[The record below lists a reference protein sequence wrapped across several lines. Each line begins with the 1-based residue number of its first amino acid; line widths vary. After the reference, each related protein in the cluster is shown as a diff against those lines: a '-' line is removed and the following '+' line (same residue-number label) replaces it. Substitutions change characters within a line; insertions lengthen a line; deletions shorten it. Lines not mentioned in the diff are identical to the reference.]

1 MPGGGVAIVAHPL
14 FRFFALL
21 VRRVLLHYLLDVAEN
36 VEALLAGINTE
47 LAGLHAQ
54 SKFLNEVIDRLHAE
68 NERLRNA
75 ESHRALQPALRE
87 LVKLADDWRSRRTA
101 LTGAEDAARLCDE
114 IVEDVTLVLQ
124 RQGVDEFH
132 AEVGAEF
139 DRHEQRSVGTRP
151 VEDAELDGRIAEVR
165 RPGYRVETKVVRFA
179 EVVVFKFTPP
189 PAP

>member
-1 MPGGGVAIVAHPL
+1 MAAHL
-14 FRFFALL
+14 CSDSSDDLSDDSSFT
-21 VRRVLLHYLLDVAEN
+21 YLLDVADN

-75 ESHRALQPALRE
+75 ESNRALQPALRE
-87 LVKLADDWRSRRTA
+87 LVKLADDWRSRRAA

-114 IVEDVTLVLQ
+114 IVEDVTLVLE

-132 AEVGAEF
+132 AEAGSEF
-139 DRHEQRSVGTRP
+139 DRHEHRSVGTRP
-151 VEDAELDGRIAEVR
+151 VEDVELDGRIAEVR